1 MIGDHTSVN
10 GQALALLKKLN
21 VKPEDN
27 PTSQSLTQAAD
38 AERKACQPSAR
49 AIQRP
54 LEFCQKTNTRCPAIG
69 LCRLR
74 LAARCLAVSSG
85 SAFAA
90 DDAEKGK
97 QVVKKCGMC
106 HQIGPDAKSL

>member
-1 MIGDHTSVN
+1 
-10 GQALALLKKLN
+10 
-21 VKPEDN
+21 
-27 PTSQSLTQAAD
+27 
-38 AERKACQPSAR
+38 
-49 AIQRP
+49 
-54 LEFCQKTNTRCPAIG
+54 
-69 LCRLR
+69 LR